1 MIESTQRDSN
11 ASLIVVSRN
20 MHDPFS
26 WSLPFGRLFGIT
38 IRIHILF
45 PFVAL
50 GFILQA
56 AFKKDAVPGAW
67 LDVSYITLVLFVS
80 VLLHEFG
87 HCFGARAVNGDA
99 QEVLMWPLGGLASVD
114 VPHTP
119 RANFITTV
127 CGPAVNFV
135 LCLLALLGLYLAG
148 SYQPN
153 WNPTAYLGRQS
164 WGGLSDQVVLKTWSG
179 DLQGVAAF
187 SVPVLIERVFW
198 VNYMLFLL
206 NLLPGFPLDG
216 GRMFQSV
223 AWKYLGYRRATLAAV
238 YAGFVTMFV
247 LGLYAIIVTSIM
259 AVFLGLFMYVEC
271 RRQYLILEG
280 GGEDSL
286 FGYDFSQGYTS
297 LEREEAPTAPPR
309 RRKSWFQRWRE
320 RRAAMKAQRE
330 EEIRIA
336 DERRLDEL
344 LEKVQREGMGALTEE
359 ERRFMKRVSDRYRKR
374 PSP

>member
-1 MIESTQRDSN
+1 
-11 ASLIVVSRN
+11 

-26 WSLPFGRLFGIT
+26 WSVPFGRLFGIT
-38 IRIHILF
+38 IRIHVLF

-50 GFILQA
+50 GIILQA

-67 LDVSYITLVLFVS
+67 LDVAVITLVLFLS

-99 QEVLMWPLGGLASVD
+99 QEVLLWPLGGLAAVD

-119 RANFITTV
+119 RAHFVTTI
-127 CGPAVNFV
+127 CGPGVNFV

-148 SYQPN
+148 SFQPN
-153 WNPTAYLGRQS
+153 WDPLGYLPRQT
-164 WGGLSDQVVLKTWSG
+164 WDGLSDQVVLKTWSG
-179 DLQGVAAF
+179 HLQGLGAL
-187 SVPVLIERVFW
+187 SLPVLIERVFW
-198 VNYMLFLL
+198 VNYISFLL
-206 NLLPGFPLDG
+206 NVLLPGFPLDG
-216 GRMFQSV
+216 GRLFQSV
-223 AWKYLGYRRATLAAV
+223 AWKYVGYRRATLAAV
-238 YAGFVTMFV
+238 YAGFVVMFV
-247 LGLYAIIVTSIM
+247 VGLFAIIGDSIL
-259 AVFLGLFMYVEC
+259 AVFLGLFIYAEC
-271 RRQYLILEG
+271 RKQWMILET

-297 LEREEAPTAPPR
+297 LERDEAPTAPPR
-309 RRKSWFQRWRE
+309 RRKGWWQRWRE
-320 RRAAMKAQRE
+320 RRAAQKAQHDE
-330 EEIRIA
+330 EMRVA

-344 LEKVQREGMGALTEE
+344 LEKVQREGMGALTDE